1 MKYTVS
7 FTQIFVVE
15 ADNKEQAIFK
25 GRFIFNNPASI
36 EPIITVREADKDAV
50 LSKNRYEDALEKRRN
65 DNGEVPVM

>member
-50 LSKNRYEDALEKRRN
+50 LSKNRYEETWERRHKN
-65 DNGEVPVM
+65 E